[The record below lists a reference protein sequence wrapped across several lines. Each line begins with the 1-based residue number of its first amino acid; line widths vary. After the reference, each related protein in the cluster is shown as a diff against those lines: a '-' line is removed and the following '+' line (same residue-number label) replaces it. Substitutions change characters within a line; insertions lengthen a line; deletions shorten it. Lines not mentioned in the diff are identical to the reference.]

1 MPNLVATLRAAA
13 HRHPERIAI
22 RSGTTAISF
31 ADLLAAAGRFG
42 HRLSESG
49 VTVGDRIALVMPNM
63 PRYAVAYYGTLL
75 AGAVA
80 VPLNPA
86 HSGSVLTAR
95 LRDADPRLLVVAH
108 GPPETVPHAA
118 KSAGVALCEFTDAA
132 EGGKEVAAAPVPDDA
147 PALIAYKSTDV
158 EEPTG
163 VVLSHSALAWSATA
177 AVGVLGLTSD
187 DTLATHFPLFHPLG
201 QTYGL
206 AAAVVAGATLALPTV
221 EPASA
226 LQVVESSGAT
236 VLSTFPTLIGALA
249 SDNAPA
255 AALASLRAVFCSG
268 GRNVDRRVSERLATR
283 RGCEVLQGYGTVETS
298 ALGCATRS
306 GEPPC
311 PGSMGRAVPG
321 VELAVVDGRGREA
334 GSGKAG
340 GLVVRGPNV
349 MTGYWARP
357 RDTARAFSNGWLITG
372 EKVRQDRDGN
382 IFLLDNIW
390 LRQ

>member
-1 MPNLVATLRAAA
+1 MPNLVATLRSAA
-13 HRHPERIAI
+13 RYHPKRIAI

-42 HRLSESG
+42 QRLSESG
-49 VTVGDRIALVMPNM
+49 VTVGDRVALVMPNM

-75 AGAVA
+75 AGGVA
-80 VPLNPA
+80 VPMNPA

-95 LRDADPRLLVVAH
+95 LRDTDARLLVVAH
-108 GPPETVPHAA
+108 RPPATVPQAA
-118 KSAGVALCEFTDAA
+118 KSAGVALCEFADAA
-132 EGGKEVAAAPVPDDA
+132 EGSEEIAAAPVRDDA

-163 VVLSHSALAWSATA
+163 VVLSHRALAWSATA

-187 DTLATHFPLFHPLG
+187 DMLATHFPLFHPLG

-206 AAAVVAGATLALPTV
+206 AAAVAAGATLALPTV
-221 EPASA
+221 QPASA
-226 LQVVESSGAT
+226 LQVIESNEAT

-255 AALASLRAVFCSG
+255 AALASLRTVFCSG
-268 GRNVDRRVSERLATR
+268 GRNLGRRVSERLATR
-283 RGCEVLQGYGTVETS
+283 SDCEVLQGYGTVETS
-298 ALGCATRS
+298 ALGCAARS

-334 GSGKAG
+334 AAGKAG

-349 MTGYWARP
+349 MTGYWKRP
-357 RDTARAFSNGWLITG
+357 RDTARAFSNDWLITG
-372 EKVRQDRDGN
+372 EKVSQDQGGN
-382 IFLLDNIW
+382 IYLLDNI
-390 LRQ
+390 